1 MACDHGVQ
9 GSRDPSVPVLSRVG
23 CYCVC
28 EGMWHVTMVCRGVE
42 TQVFQSCP
50 ELVVIVLVWECDM

>member
-23 CYCVC
+23 CYCVGV
-28 EGMWHVTMVCRGVE
+28 GM
-42 TQVFQSCP
+42 
-50 ELVVIVLVWECDM
+50 